1 MVEPNEVLPTALCPP
16 SLWRDELP
24 RFSFTQGRF
33 SKSGLTVRLSDTH
46 ALHKEAVGMFIGL
59 IRDIAAELETHP
71 AWQMEV
77 LDETGRAVFRLRLL
91 GELLA

>member
-1 MVEPNEVLPTALCPP
+1 MVEPTELLPTALCPP
-16 SLWRDELP
+16 SFWLDELP

-33 SKSGLTVRLSDTH
+33 SKPGLIVRLSDTH
-46 ALHKEAVGMFIGL
+46 AIHKEAVGVFVDL
-59 IRDIAAELETHP
+59 IRDIAAELETHS

-77 LDETGRAVFRLRLL
+77 LDESGKAVFRLRLL